1 MKGYT
6 DPDNSDIANN
16 TIDYCYRM
24 NDIPKTYKGAITSEA
39 NKWTTTLSEEIR
51 VHKLKLMNKLF
62 FLKIRK
68 LLNEFIQLGSMM
80 NNLKLEIKQNIIT
93 KFKI

>member
-1 MKGYT
+1 MEGYT
-6 DPDNSDIANN
+6 GPDNSDIANY

-24 NDIPKTYKGAITSEA
+24 NDILKTYKGAIISEA

-51 VHKLKLMNKLF
+51 AHKVKLINKLF

-68 LLNEFIQLGSMM
+68 LLNEVYTVRIGFYDEQ
-80 NNLKLEIKQNIIT
+80 
-93 KFKI
+93 FKARD